1 MPHRIILSTC
11 VLASGQRTGTK
22 PLASATKS
30 VDVTRVDFTKITGLR
45 STELTVFGI
54 RLGQKVEQARLVAQN
69 AGLKWNV
76 EASAR
81 GPLPVVSGEKG
92 PDLFHLGVSADEVT
106 RIALQPG
113 IAQFLQGRCA

>member
-1 MPHRIILSTC
+1 MRHASPHR
-11 VLASGQRTGTK
+11 
-22 PLASATKS
+22 
-30 VDVTRVDFTKITGLR
+30 
-45 STELTVFGI
+45 GI
-54 RLGQKVEQARLVAQN
+54 RLGGRRAPDGHEGLQRLHPRSRDHHPRDRRQRREIPGRKEYGDLELYLAAQN